1 MLFYEFVFVHDKPS
15 IHTFQVNLVDWLK
28 TMVSTRNSDGV
39 VDPKIPKKP
48 SSRAVKKALLV
59 ALRCVDPEALKRPRI
74 GHIIHMLEVDDFP
87 YRDVSQ

>member
-1 MLFYEFVFVHDKPS
+1 MLFYEYVLVHYKPS
-15 IHTFQVNLVDWLK
+15 DHTFQVNLVDWLK

-48 SSRAVKKALLV
+48 SSRALKKALLV
-59 ALRCVDPEALKRPRI
+59 ALRCVDPDALKRPRI
-74 GHIIHMLEVDDFP
+74 GHVIHMLEVDDFP